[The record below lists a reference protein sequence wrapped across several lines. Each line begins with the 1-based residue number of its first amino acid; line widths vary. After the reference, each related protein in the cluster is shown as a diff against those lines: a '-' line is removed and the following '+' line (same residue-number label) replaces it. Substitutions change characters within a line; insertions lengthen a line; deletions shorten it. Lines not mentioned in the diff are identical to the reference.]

1 MSNQVNVR
9 FGADTRA
16 FERGSKRVQ
25 NQLGGLKKAF
35 GALAGI
41 AGVSIGVQAI
51 RGMVDEMDRIGKLST
66 RLGVTAEEFQKL
78 ARVAEL
84 GGSDAEEFA
93 AAMGKAAIAAERAGK
108 SGALADAF
116 ASLKI
121 DPEQFISATMTD
133 RVQMIAD
140 GMKMAGNQGEKFN
153 AIVQILGRSGLN
165 LIPAFEGFDE
175 AARAAMENAATY
187 SNEAVQAAQDL
198 NDALTELKA
207 KAASGVMNPLVTGI
221 LNLIDLFKILMAQ
234 AKLTFATIVA
244 EAQRGAGS
252 LPVVGRYFPEVSERQ
267 KDEIND
273 LQKKLN
279 ERIASA
285 GAWMQRAG
293 LRRLPGASGAG
304 EEAPS
309 FTVPGYEPST
319 EDIIGAVGAE
329 YAVAR
334 QQTAMQAL
342 TDALDLN
349 RDAISSMSDTVA
361 QNEAAMSGKSQ
372 FDVIADSLQRIGGGG
387 RSSVSVNREFAE
399 LQKQND
405 SLRKS
410 ITILSEINS
419 GIRDLDRGGL
429 Q

>member
-1 MSNQVNVR
+1 
-9 FGADTRA
+9 
-16 FERGSKRVQ
+16 
-25 NQLGGLKKAF
+25 
-35 GALAGI
+35 
-41 AGVSIGVQAI
+41 
-51 RGMVDEMDRIGKLST
+51 MVDEMDRIGKLST

-140 GMKMAGNQGEKFN
+140 GMKAAGNQGEKFN

-187 SNEAVQAAQDL
+187 SNDAVQAAQDL
-198 NDALTELKA
+198 NDSLTELKA
-207 KAASGVMNPLVTGI
+207 KAASGIMNPLVNGI
-221 LNLIDLFKILMAQ
+221 LAAVDAIKVLKLGWESFVDSTKKFSQLLDPGAYAARQSERSSEIIELSESIRGRLGMKKGKPEAVAPDETFKAGPRPELF
-234 AKLTFATIVA
+234 
-244 EAQRGAGS
+244 
-252 LPVVGRYFPEVSERQ
+252 VSE
-267 KDEIND
+267 
-273 LQKKLN
+273 
-279 ERIASA
+279 
-285 GAWMQRAG
+285 G
-293 LRRLPGASGAG
+293 P
-304 EEAPS
+304 
-309 FTVPGYEPST
+309 EPSM
-319 EDIIGAVGAE
+319 ENIIGAVGAE

-334 QQTAMQAL
+334 QQAAMQAL